1 MIAGLVRFAIA
12 RRAWVLALTAVL
24 SIVAAV
30 LGSRLQLDAL
40 PDITNNQVLVLTGA
54 PGLTPEEVERQVTR
68 PIELALGGLPGLVEH
83 RSLSRYG
90 ISSVTAVFEDGVDPY
105 RARQMVSE
113 RMGSVSASL
122 PDGVGPAELGPLSG
136 GLGEVFHFTLSSASR
151 TPAELLELSTLRVAP
166 LLRAVPGVVEVN
178 TWGGEQRTF
187 EVVADP
193 ARLAARGIT
202 FDQLRG
208 AVERAT
214 GAVAGATV
222 PAGSGQAL
230 LRGVARPASPSEL
243 GHAIAARLPSGEIV
257 RLADVAEI
265 RTGARPRIG
274 AATANGRG
282 EVVYV
287 MVQMLRGEN
296 ALDLMDRLHARMPDV
311 RRALPDDVAIAVVY
325 DRSNLVLATLRTVGK
340 SLAEGG
346 LLVVLVLFAMLGS
359 LRAGLIVAS
368 AIPLSMLAAL
378 LGMVSFDIPGNLM
391 SLGAIDFGLV
401 VDGAVVMVEHVFHS
415 MKHNGPPAGDGTL
428 QGADARRRWMS
439 DTTAEVARPVFFSVL
454 IILLVYV
461 PVLSLTGVDGKMFRP
476 MALTVVFALAGA
488 LILSLTYVPAVTSL
502 ALRPRDVPEKDP
514 ILVRWIDRAYAPVLG
529 VAVRRPVAVA
539 VLAAAMLAGG
549 GALFAHSGSELV
561 PQLDE
566 GDLVVQTTRAPDISL
581 PGAVRE
587 ATRMEAALRASVPE
601 VRQVVARTGNPA
613 VATDIMGVEQADVF
627 VAIAPRAE
635 WRPGLE
641 REALIEEIQR
651 VIDASAPGSDP
662 AFTQP
667 IQMRFN
673 ELLGGSVA
681 DVTVSVYGA
690 DLGELRALATGIAGA
705 LSGLPGAADVKIFAP
720 PDVSLVEVRP
730 RALES
735 AQAGFSVGEVLDV
748 VQALRS
754 GVDAGATYDG
764 PMHVPIVLRIGA
776 QASAFDLAT
785 VPLIAPANKTIPLD
799 RVARVDTLETP
810 GLVNRHL
817 GERRLVVGFNVRGAD
832 LGALVEAAE
841 ARVAAAV
848 KAPAGY
854 RVVWG
859 GQFETFQAATRR
871 LALVLPAVVLL
882 ILGALYAA
890 FRKVKPALI
899 IFTNVPFAC
908 VGGVVALTLRG
919 SPVSMSA
926 AVGFIALSGVAVLN
940 GVVLLSRVLMNE
952 AAGMSAAEAAA
963 SAARSRARPVLMTA
977 LVAALGFVP
986 MMLATGVG
994 SEVQRPL
1001 ATVVVG
1007 GLVTSTMLTLLV
1019 LPSLYPWMSGRARRG
1034 QVTRTGVGEGAGA
1047 DAAHDAPVTASVSA
1061 PPKNECM

>member
-1 MIAGLVRFAIA
+1 MIARIVRGSIA
-12 RRAWVLALTAVL
+12 RRGWVIGLTVL
-24 SIVAAV
+24 FVIASVI
-30 LGSRLQLDAL
+30 LGARLELDAL
-40 PDITNNQVLVLTGA
+40 PDITTNQVLVLTGA

-83 RSLSRYG
+83 RSISRYG
-90 ISSVTAVFEDGVDPY
+90 ISSVTAVFEDDVDPY

-113 RMGSVSASL
+113 RIASAGGAL
-122 PDGVGPAELGPLSG
+122 PAGVGPPELGPLTG
-136 GLGEVFHFTLSSASR
+136 GLGEVFHFTLASRSR
-151 TPAELLELSTLRVAP
+151 TPAELLELATLRVAP

-193 ARLAARGIT
+193 AKLAARGIS
-202 FDQLRG
+202 FDQLRES
-208 AVERAT
+208 VERST

-222 PAGSGQAL
+222 PAGRGQAL
-230 LRGVARPASPSEL
+230 LRGVARPKAPSEL

-257 RLADVAEI
+257 RLSDVAEI

-274 AATANGRG
+274 AATADGRG

-287 MVQMLRGEN
+287 MVQMLRGDN
-296 ALDLMDRLHARMPDV
+296 ALDLMDRLHARMPEV
-311 RRALPDDVAIAVVY
+311 RSALPDDVSIAIVY
-325 DRSNLVLATLRTVGK
+325 DRSHLVNATLRTVGK

-359 LRAGLIVAS
+359 LRAGLVVAS
-368 AIPLSMLAAL
+368 AIPLSMLGAL
-378 LGMVSFDIPGNLM
+378 LGMVAFDIPGNLM

-401 VDGAVVMVEHVFHS
+401 VDGAVVMVEHVFHA
-415 MKHNGPPAGDGTL
+415 MKHCKPPCDDGTF
-428 QGADARRRWMS
+428 GAADARRRWMS
-439 DTTAEVARPVFFSVL
+439 DTTAEVASPVFFSVL

-476 MALTVVFALAGA
+476 MALTVVFALATA
-488 LILSLTYVPAVTSL
+488 LVLSLTYIPAVASLVLRPEDVPA
-502 ALRPRDVPEKDP
+502 KDP
-514 ILVRWIDRAYAPVLG
+514 LLVRLVDRFYAPVLG
-529 VAVRRPVAVA
+529 FAVRRPRVVAV
-539 VLAAAMLAGG
+539 VAAAMLAIGG
-549 GALFAHSGSELV
+549 TLFVRSGSELV

-581 PGAVRE
+581 EGAVRE
-587 ATRMEAALRASVPE
+587 TSRMEAAIRAAVPE
-601 VRQVVARTGNPA
+601 VTQIVARTGSPA
-613 VATDIMGVEQADVF
+613 VATDIMGIEQADVF
-627 VAIAPRAE
+627 VAVVPRAE
-635 WRPGLE
+635 WRPGLT
-641 REALIEEIQR
+641 REAMIEQIQR
-651 VIDASAPGSDP
+651 AIDESAPGSDP
-662 AFTQP
+662 SFTQP

-673 ELLGGSVA
+673 ELLAGSVA
-681 DVTVSVYGA
+681 DVNISVYGS
-690 DLGELRALATGIAGA
+690 DLDELRALATGIAGS
-705 LSGLPGAADVKIFAP
+705 LEGMPGAADVKIFAP

-730 RALES
+730 RALEA

-754 GVDAGATYDG
+754 GVDAGTTYDG
-764 PMHVPIVLRIGA
+764 AVRIPIVLRLGA
-776 QASAFDLAT
+776 QVSAFDLERVPLASPSGGT
-785 VPLIAPANKTIPLD
+785 VPLG
-799 RVARVDTLETP
+799 RVAAIETVGSP
-810 GLVNRHL
+810 GLVNHHQ

-832 LGALVEAAE
+832 LGALVQKAQ
-841 ARVAAAV
+841 AAV
-848 KAPAGY
+848 SSKVKVPPGY

-859 GQFETFQAATRR
+859 GQFEAFQAATRR
-871 LALVLPAVVLL
+871 LVMVLPAVVVL
-882 ILGALYAA
+882 ILAALYAA
-890 FRKVKPALI
+890 FRKVRPTLV

-908 VGGVVALTLRG
+908 VGGIVALTLRG

-940 GVVLLSRVLMNE
+940 GVVLLSRVLLNE
-952 AAGMSAAEAAA
+952 ATGQPPAEAAA

-1019 LPSLYPWMSGRARRG
+1019 LPALYPWLSGAGRSRRPPPGGHAGALGRA
-1034 QVTRTGVGEGAGA
+1034 
-1047 DAAHDAPVTASVSA
+1047 PLS
-1061 PPKNECM
+1061 